1 VRKLKPLRPGYNLI
15 EEELIGKKYE
25 DIEEKISILEF
36 LRRLKRKQPVSRKI
50 AVIGFDELII
60 EGPEVARIVRSIL
73 SRAVEQLRN
82 HIIQLP
88 IGGRL
93 VMDMEPK
100 LRLRGRE
107 VRLALIF
114 GNRLEIMEP
123 GYFYSPLNI

>member
-1 VRKLKPLRPGYNLI
+1 MRKLKPLRPGYNLI

>member
-107 VRLALIF
+107 IRLALIF
-114 GNRLEIMEP
+114 GNRLEIVEP
-123 GYFYSPLNI
+123 GYFRSPPNI